1 MENQIR
7 KIDLWKV
14 FIRTHLM
21 MSVWN
26 FQRMLNIGFVFSLS
40 PIIRVLGLDQEK
52 SREFYQRH
60 LNFYNSHPYFA
71 SVVLGIIIKK
81 EEELLHASPEEQK
94 AKIQA
99 IDITKRG
106 FMGPMGALGDSLV
119 WESYRPMIGAGLI
132 LFILLAIPNTTLAYS
147 GILVYFLLY
156 NLLNEYIR
164 FKGVFEGYQKGEL
177 IIKDIQALN
186 IPRLNECLKD
196 IGTFLTGGI
205 IGVMGFT
212 FYFYSTWMMPGYLL
226 QAIVRVVV
234 FTALVGICWFA
245 LKKQFSTTVI
255 FLTGISIILIA
266 EILRITGFYYGSG
279 F

>member
-1 MENQIR
+1 MKNQIR

-26 FQRMLNIGFVFSLS
+26 FQRMLNIGFVFSLY
-40 PIIRVLGLDQEK
+40 PITRVLDLDKEK

-81 EEELLHASPEEQK
+81 EEELSQASQEEQK

-99 IDITKRG
+99 IDLTKRG

-132 LFILLAIPNTTLAYS
+132 LFILLAIPNITLAYS
-147 GILVYFLLY
+147 GILIYFLLY

-186 IPRLNECLKD
+186 IPGLNERLKD
-196 IGTFLTGGI
+196 IGTFLTGSI
-205 IGVMGFT
+205 IGVIGFV
-212 FYFYSTWMMPGYLL
+212 FYFNTTWMMPSFLL
-226 QAIVRVVV
+226 QAFSKFIL

-245 LKKQFSTTVI
+245 LKKQVSTTII
-255 FLTGISIILIA
+255 FLAGISIILIA